1 MERSKDAGLIMCS
14 DLPRDLGVLLLN
26 HDSISDAAL
35 AAPVL
40 GSTDDE
46 SAREDLKGKG
56 GESRKGSESDQME
69 AALFVGD

>member
-56 GESRKGSESDQME
+56 GESRKGESDQME